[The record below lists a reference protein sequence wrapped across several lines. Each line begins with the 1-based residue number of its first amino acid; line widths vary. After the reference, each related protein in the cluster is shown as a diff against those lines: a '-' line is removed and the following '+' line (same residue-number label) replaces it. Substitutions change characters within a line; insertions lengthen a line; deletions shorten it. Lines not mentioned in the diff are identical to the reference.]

1 MNRNI
6 SKYSPLNP
14 PNGGLIA
21 VQDFN
26 DFGNSEHS
34 LIVSAC
40 QTPFPFL
47 GKGWGSLK
55 EMFITKFLFLLIAL
69 LNSSFAFASDYHFVV
84 AADGSGD
91 FRTVQEAIN
100 AVPDFRKNETRIFIK
115 KGIYKEKLVL
125 ATSKTNVTF
134 IGEDRDKTILT
145 YDDFAQKKNRFG
157 EEVGTTGSTSFFV
170 FGDGFRAENITF
182 ENSSGPVGQAVAV
195 RVDGDM
201 VAFINCRFLGFQDTL
216 YPHGEKSRQYYR
228 NCLIEG
234 TVDFI
239 FGWSTAVFD
248 HCTIV
253 CKDHGFV
260 TAPSTNEGTA
270 HGFVF
275 LDCRISGE
283 APEAS
288 FYLGRPW
295 RPFGKTAFLR
305 CDLGKMIKPEGWHNW
320 DKPDAEK
327 TTYFAE
333 YKNTG
338 VGASTE
344 KRVGWSHQLTDEEAA
359 GYMPE
364 KILGEWVKRFSSQ

>member
-1 MNRNI
+1 MLI
-6 SKYSPLNP
+6 QIQKYFICLFA
-14 PNGGLIA
+14 LI
-21 VQDFN
+21 
-26 DFGNSEHS
+26 
-34 LIVSAC
+34 
-40 QTPFPFL
+40 
-47 GKGWGSLK
+47 
-55 EMFITKFLFLLIAL
+55 LL
-69 LNSSFAFASDYHFVV
+69 SSIAFASDYQFVV

-115 KGIYKEKLVL
+115 KGTYKEKLTL

-157 EEVGTTGSTSFFV
+157 EDIGTTGSTSFFV

-195 RVDGDM
+195 RVDGDRI
-201 VAFINCRFLGFQDTL
+201 AFINCRFLGNQDTL
-216 YPHGEKSRQYYR
+216 YPHGEKSRQYYK
-228 NCLIEG
+228 NCYIEG

-248 HCTIV
+248 RCTIF

-270 HGFVF
+270 FGLVF
-275 LDCRISGE
+275 LDCKMTGD
-283 APEAS
+283 ATEAS

-295 RPFGKTAFLR
+295 RSFGKSAFLR

-320 DKPDAEK
+320 DKADAEK
-327 TTYFAE
+327 NSFFAE

-338 VGASTE
+338 AGATTE
-344 KRVGWSHQLTDEEAA
+344 KRVGWSHQLTDEESN
-359 GYMPE
+359 GYTPE
-364 KILGEWVKRFSSQ
+364 KILGDWVKRFSSQ

>member
-1 MNRNI
+1 MNKMI
-6 SKYSPLNP
+6 LKYLKQIYF
-14 PNGGLIA
+14 IA
-21 VQDFN
+21 F
-26 DFGNSEHS
+26 S
-34 LIVSAC
+34 LVLTCS
-40 QTPFPFL
+40 
-47 GKGWGSLK
+47 
-55 EMFITKFLFLLIAL
+55 
-69 LNSSFAFASDYHFVV
+69 AFASDYHFIV

-91 FRTVQEAIN
+91 FRTIQEAIN
-100 AVPDFRKNETRIFIK
+100 AVPDYRKNETKIFIK
-115 KGIYKEKLVL
+115 KGVYKEKLML

-134 IGEDRDKTILT
+134 IGEDLEKTILT

-195 RVDGDM
+195 RVDGDRIT
-201 VAFINCRFLGFQDTL
+201 FINCRFLGCQDTL
-216 YPHGEKSRQYYR
+216 YPHGEKSRQYYQ
-228 NCLIEG
+228 NCYIEG

-248 HCTIV
+248 RCTIF

-260 TAPSTNEGTA
+260 TAPSTNEGTPF
-270 HGFVF
+270 GLVF
-275 LDCRISGE
+275 LDCKISGD
-283 APEAS
+283 APEES

-295 RPFGKTAFLR
+295 RPFGKSAFLR
-305 CDLGKMIKPEGWHNW
+305 CDLDTMIKPEGWHNW

-344 KRVGWSHQLTDEEAA
+344 KRVGWSHQLTDEEANE
-359 GYMPE
+359 YTPE
-364 KILGEWVKRFSSQ
+364 KILGEWVKKFSSQ

>member
-1 MNRNI
+1 LNYKQVAAKGKVLYKRRI
-6 SKYSPLNP
+6 SKYLRPMC
-14 PNGGLIA
+14 
-21 VQDFN
+21 F
-26 DFGNSEHS
+26 
-34 LIVSAC
+34 IV
-40 QTPFPFL
+40 L
-47 GKGWGSLK
+47 
-55 EMFITKFLFLLIAL
+55 L
-69 LNSSFAFASDYHFVV
+69 LNLACCAFASDYHFIV
-84 AADGSGD
+84 ASDGSGD

-100 AVPDFRKNETRIFIK
+100 AVPDFRKNETKIFIK

-125 ATSKTNVTF
+125 ATSKIHVTF
-134 IGEDRDKTILT
+134 VGEDRDKTILT
-145 YDDFAQKKNRFG
+145 YDDFASKKNRFG

-170 FGDGFRAENITF
+170 FGDDFRAENITF

-201 VAFINCRFLGFQDTL
+201 VAFVNCRFLGFQDTL

-228 NCLIEG
+228 DCRIEG

-248 HCTIV
+248 RCTIV
-253 CKDHGFV
+253 CKDQGFI
-260 TAPSTNEGTA
+260 TAPSTNEGTTF
-270 HGFVF
+270 GFVF
-275 LDCRISGE
+275 LDCKITGDAE
-283 APEAS
+283 DAS

-295 RPFGKTAFLR
+295 RPFGRSAFIR
-305 CDLGKMIKPEGWHNW
+305 CDLGKVINPEGWHNW

-344 KRVGWSHQLTDEEAA
+344 KRVKWSHQLTYEEAA
-359 GYMPE
+359 GYTPE